1 MPLRVRSNTGLGVLV
16 DEHGELG
23 MLKEDE
29 QERRTFDAVTADL
42 YGGDP
47 LMAVQTALT
56 MWAKQAP
63 PNGTYGCMLAIFANE
78 VEKARA
84 RLTPNVK

>member
-1 MPLRVRSNTGLGVLV
+1 MI
-16 DEHGELG
+16 
-23 MLKEDE
+23 KEDE
-29 QERRTFDAVTADL
+29 QERRHFDATTAEL

-47 LMAVQTALT
+47 LAAVQTALT

-63 PNGTYGCMLAIFANE
+63 QNGSYAQMLAIFANE

-84 RLTPNVK
+84 QLAA